1 MGNEITNEIVKAYAR
16 AYGVCERAIKRAGGR
31 ITGTERD
38 FCEANPPAG
47 FTIVYMKAV
56 RMRALDSRDEQLIGL
71 YLDSVP
77 GDFEVKQDKRI
88 SFEKRGVFTLEKTR
102 WHDMTPDQ
110 AAKVLGVTK
119 QRVSALIKNE
129 QLDAVKI
136 GGRYYLTS
144 YSVHQRA
151 REMKNRAEG

>member
-1 MGNEITNEIVKAYAR
+1 
-16 AYGVCERAIKRAGGR
+16 
-31 ITGTERD
+31 
-38 FCEANPPAG
+38 
-47 FTIVYMKAV
+47 
-56 RMRALDSRDEQLIGL
+56 
-71 YLDSVP
+71 
-77 GDFEVKQDKRI
+77 
-88 SFEKRGVFTLEKTR
+88 
-102 WHDMTPDQ
+102 MTPDQ

-144 YSVHQRA
+144 YSVHQRE